1 MAERIKL
8 MNEQELEKAA
18 GGAYTGSVFLY
29 TVQDGDSLS
38 KIAHRFGTTV
48 SVIGE
53 LNDIKSAA
61 SVYPG
66 VKLFLPLKA

>member
-1 MAERIKL
+1 MAERIKR
-8 MNEQELEKAA
+8 MKDSELERIS

-38 KIAHRFGTTV
+38 VIAHRFGTTV
-48 SVIGE
+48 KTIGE
-53 LNDIKSAA
+53 LNDITSAE

-66 VKLFLPLKA
+66 VMLLLPLKG